1 MLLSCAAAHCAVAN
15 NAHCAEQP
23 GSAGLMKGT
32 GKPVCASAHGQSR
45 ATRMFLEEPQL
56 NTAATDVPVSAA
68 LVARSTRPAEHP
80 QSTFTGFAT
89 GSDNKPVQLSAHGQA
104 HAKRMF
110 QGDTSSKVAAST
122 ATDGSALAAS
132 STEPAKQQSCAVT
145 GFATGS
151 GSKPVHLSA
160 HGQAHAM
167 QMFQQGHP
175 CTTAVQ
181 TATDNAL
188 GDSRRAEVSDLP
200 QPTCTGFASGCGNN
214 PVHLSARGQAHAWR
228 MFQTEPPGETAASKA
243 TDSLAQPASSAQP
256 AEQQPSAFTGFTS
269 GSSNNRVQL
278 SAHGQAQ
285 ARRMFQEQHPSST
298 AVSEANNST
307 QPADLPQAACT
318 CFATGSGHNAVQ
330 LSAHGQA
337 HARQM
342 FQQDPDLQKLGAE
355 VAHHAESA
363 LCTGFKRGAN
373 SQSVAILAAKQAYAR
388 HLFDHE
394 QAPECPSKE
403 ATAGTDSAAGP
414 PSAKQHSAKQQQQ
427 GQTKHAGKA
436 VASSLSKI
444 ASCCLHLHLLSQ
456 PSCLRLQA
464 NFADFADH

>member
-1 MLLSCAAAHCAVAN
+1 MHCAGQESMLLSCAAAHCAVAN

-23 GSAGLMKGT
+23 GSTGSMKGT

-45 ATRMFLEEPQL
+45 ATRMFLEEPHL

-175 CTTAVQ
+175 STTAVQ

-200 QPTCTGFASGCGNN
+200 QPTCIGFASGCGNN
-214 PVHLSARGQAHAWR
+214 LVHLSARGQAHARR
-228 MFQTEPPGETAASKA
+228 MLQTEPSGETAAA
-243 TDSLAQPASSAQP
+243 EVGTGTD
-256 AEQQPSAFTGFTS
+256 
-269 GSSNNRVQL
+269 
-278 SAHGQAQ
+278 
-285 ARRMFQEQHPSST
+285 
-298 AVSEANNST
+298 AV
-307 QPADLPQAACT
+307 
-318 CFATGSGHNAVQ
+318 
-330 LSAHGQA
+330 
-337 HARQM
+337 
-342 FQQDPDLQKLGAE
+342 AE

-373 SQSVAILAAKQAYAR
+373 SQSVPISAAKQAYAR

-414 PSAKQHSAKQQQQ
+414 PSAKHAKQQQQ

-444 ASCCLHLHLLSQ
+444 SSCCLHLHLLSQ
-456 PSCLRLQA
+456 PSCLLLQA